1 MNNVISDVLEFEP
14 SPIDLV
20 ESLAELR
27 SWDVDR
33 LTEDQI
39 AMAVDGVW
47 KTYSLSL
54 AWCEPDET
62 LRMVCTFDLDVPEH
76 RLDKMYQ
83 AIESANDRIW
93 LGGFN
98 LWREQRLMAYR
109 YGLNLSGSAAS
120 TSEQVDAM
128 LRAAVKNCERFYPA
142 FHLIAEEE
150 GEVSVESAMATALL
164 EAAGR
169 A

>member
-1 MNNVISDVLEFEP
+1 MNNVIRDVMEFEP

-20 ESLAELR
+20 ESLAEMR

-33 LTEDQI
+33 LGEDQI
-39 AMAVDGVW
+39 AMAVEGAW

-62 LRMVCTFDLDVPEH
+62 LRMVCTFELDTPEH
-76 RLDKMYQ
+76 RLPLLYE
-83 AIESANDRIW
+83 AIEAANDRIW
-93 LGGFN
+93 IGGFN
-98 LWREQRLMAYR
+98 LWREQHLMAYR
-109 YGLNLSGSAAS
+109 YGLTLSGAAAS
-120 TSEQVDAM
+120 TSGQVDAM
-128 LRAAVKNCERFYPA
+128 LKAAVKNCERFYPA
-142 FHLIAEEE
+142 FHLVASSEDETID
-150 GEVSVESAMATALL
+150 GAMSTALL

>member
-1 MNNVISDVLEFEP
+1 MDSATRDALEFDP

-33 LTEDQI
+33 LGEDQI
-39 AMAVDGVW
+39 AMAVEGVW

-62 LRMVCTFDLDVPEH
+62 LRMVCTFDLDAEQA
-76 RLDKMYQ
+76 RLPMLYE
-83 AIESANDRIW
+83 AIETANDRIW
-93 LGGFN
+93 IGGFN
-98 LWREQRLMAYR
+98 LWREQNLMAYR
-109 YGLNLSGSAAS
+109 YGLTLSGAASS

-142 FHLIAEEE
+142 FHLIAH
-150 GEVSVESAMATALL
+150 GEDDVTVESAMATALL